1 MDDQGNRDFEDVYEE
16 WLRIAHAHVSKDS
29 FEKLTHTINTAISP
43 LKPLLGLFA
52 FTAYDPAHLWGD
64 NADVFLA
71 AWPGMVTTHYPDSDS
86 EIPLL
91 FIGFHQAS
99 RFGSNRE
106 PWGLF
111 LTDAAAYAS
120 VDLYG
125 GKAPR
130 RYAHPS
136 LDAASAG
143 WASTFA
149 EKLVADFDPKGIAQ
163 FVKLSTA
170 TPDYDSVDNPEH
182 RALVAISSPEQMAET
197 IRAALTLALDALA
210 AAPGSLRHVDAASGE
225 EPEPQAERAPEPVAL
240 SRRILELGLSEYIKL
255 GTDARQAKHFKKF
268 AAKLGMPS
276 EEKIL
281 FSFSDS
287 TFAGIYGL
295 VVTDRAIWSRDLM
308 EDPVSQPLDAGGDI
322 VSNDKEHT
330 LVIGEGPVHHIGEF
344 VPERLM
350 PSVAALLDECLKGRI
365 LFT

>member
-16 WLRIAHAHVSKDS
+16 WVRLAHVHVSKES
-29 FEKLTHTINTAISP
+29 FERLTHTMNIAVSP

-52 FTAYDPAHLWGD
+52 FTAYDPVHLWGD
-64 NADVFLA
+64 NAEVFLG
-71 AWPGMVTTHYPDSDS
+71 AWSGMVKAHYPDNDG

-91 FIGFHQAS
+91 LVGFHQAS

-106 PWGLF
+106 PWGVF
-111 LTDAAAYAS
+111 MTDAAAYAS

-125 GKAPR
+125 SKAPR
-130 RYAHPS
+130 RYAYPL

-170 TPDYDSVDNPEH
+170 TPDYDSVDNPEQ
-182 RALVAISSPEQMAET
+182 RACVAISSPEQMAET
-197 IRAALTLALDALA
+197 IRAALTLALDAFA
-210 AAPGSLRHVDAASGE
+210 AVSGSLRHAGAASGG
-225 EPEPQAERAPEPVAL
+225 EPEPRAGQSPEPVTL
-240 SRRILELGLSEYIKL
+240 SRRLLELGLSEYTKL
-255 GTDARQAKHFKKF
+255 GTDVRHVKHFKKF
-268 AAKLGMPS
+268 AAKLGMPP
-276 EEKIL
+276 EENVL

-308 EDPVSQPLDAGGDI
+308 EDPVSQPLDSGGDI
-322 VSNDKEHT
+322 VSNDEEHT

-350 PSVAALLDECLKGRI
+350 PSVAALLDECLKGKI